1 MTRSKFNSKFR
12 MSGIRSMI
20 FILIFTLIIC
30 IPIGFAVKK
39 LTPEEYL
46 STNADQDDIIADED
60 ENIDSEDNDNTGD
73 TTTEDE
79 AADDTTTDVTDENT
93 DTEETTKVKFDKK
106 AKNGLMPG
114 VDAGSFDNI
123 DEGKFVYVV
132 NKNISLKDS
141 KSEANILIYN
151 PKQNSFNLSLTITV
165 NGEDIYKTDVLK
177 PNQYIENDYF
187 DIELSKG
194 EYDGEIEV
202 IAFDKDTNAKQEV
215 YTDKVK
221 ITVTK

>member
-46 STNADQDDIIADED
+46 STSTDQEDTNTDEN
-60 ENIDSEDNDNTGD
+60 ENIDSENKDNAEDTIDDESTGD
-73 TTTEDE
+73 T
-79 AADDTTTDVTDENT
+79 VTDE
-93 DTEETTKVKFDKK
+93 TEETTKVKYDKK

-132 NKNISLKDS
+132 NKNISLKDA

-165 NGEDIYKTDVLK
+165 NGEEIYKTDVLK

-202 IAFDKDTNAKQEV
+202 IAYDKDTNAKQEV

>member
-30 IPIGFAVKK
+30 IPIGFAVKT
-39 LTPEEYL
+39 LAPSEYL
-46 STNADQDDIIADED
+46 STSEDQDDTNTNET
-60 ENIDSEDNDNTGD
+60 ENIDSENSDNSED
-73 TTTEDE
+73 TIN
-79 AADDTTTDVTDENT
+79 DDTTGGT
-93 DTEETTKVKFDKK
+93 TEETGESTSEDENSEVKFDKK

-132 NKNISLKDS
+132 NKNISLKDA

-151 PKQNSFNLSLTITV
+151 PKQNGFNLSLTITV
-165 NGEDIYKTDVLK
+165 DGEDVYKTDVLK

-194 EYDGEIEV
+194 EYNGEIEV
-202 IAFDKDTNAKQEV
+202 IAYDKDTNAKQEI

>member
-46 STNADQDDIIADED
+46 STSTDQEDTNTDEN
-60 ENIDSEDNDNTGD
+60 ENIDSENNDNAEDTIDDESTGD
-73 TTTEDE
+73 T
-79 AADDTTTDVTDENT
+79 VTDE
-93 DTEETTKVKFDKK
+93 TEETTKVKYDKK

-132 NKNISLKDS
+132 NKNISLKDA

-165 NGEDIYKTDVLK
+165 NGEEIYKTDVLK

-202 IAFDKDTNAKQEV
+202 IAYDKDTNAKQEV

>member
-46 STNADQDDIIADED
+46 STSTDQEDTNTDEN
-60 ENIDSEDNDNTGD
+60 ENIDSENKDNAEDTIDDESTGD
-73 TTTEDE
+73 T
-79 AADDTTTDVTDENT
+79 VTDE
-93 DTEETTKVKFDKK
+93 TEETTKVKYDKK

-114 VDAGSFDNI
+114 VEAGSFDNI

-132 NKNISLKDS
+132 NKNISLKDA

-165 NGEDIYKTDVLK
+165 NGEEIYKTDVLK

-202 IAFDKDTNAKQEV
+202 IAYDKDTNAKQEV